1 MKPWIYIFITTE
13 KLNFAKMS
21 VTTLLHYMTICA
33 VVDLILANTTRE
45 LNGGVVLGS
54 FLFGHSITT
63 HEEDDGNYLNRN
75 STHQYAMTAF
85 GMT

>member
-1 MKPWIYIFITTE
+1 MTPITTH
-13 KLNFAKMS
+13 
-21 VTTLLHYMTICA
+21 VTTEGICA

-54 FLFGHSITT
+54 FLLGHSIAT
-63 HEEDDGNYLNRN
+63 HEEDDMNYLNRN
-75 STHQYAMTAF
+75 STHQYAMTVF